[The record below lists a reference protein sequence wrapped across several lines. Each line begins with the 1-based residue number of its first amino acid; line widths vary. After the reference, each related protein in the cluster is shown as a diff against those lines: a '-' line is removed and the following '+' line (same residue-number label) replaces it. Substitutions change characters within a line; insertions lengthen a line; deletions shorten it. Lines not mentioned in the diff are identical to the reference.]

1 MFASFIPE
9 IMDILGTRS
18 KYGGSYKKEHGKRS
32 GTVCALLLHAL
43 GESDQILK
51 THAKAS

>member
-32 GTVCALLLHAL
+32 VISAFL
-43 GESDQILK
+43 S
-51 THAKAS
+51 